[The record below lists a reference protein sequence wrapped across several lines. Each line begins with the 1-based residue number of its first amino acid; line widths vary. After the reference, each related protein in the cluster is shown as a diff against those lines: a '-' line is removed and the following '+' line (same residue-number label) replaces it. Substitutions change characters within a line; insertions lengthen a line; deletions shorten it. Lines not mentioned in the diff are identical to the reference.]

1 MNIRDKRIQFGQTV
15 RELRV
20 TQGLSQTDLGLM
32 ISSDKTEI
40 WRIET
45 GRISVGI
52 DVIFKLAAALG
63 VEPRDLF

>member
-1 MNIRDKRIQFGQTV
+1 MDIREKRQQFGRAV

-45 GRISVGI
+45 GRVNAGI
-52 DVIFKLAAALG
+52 DIVFKLAAALG